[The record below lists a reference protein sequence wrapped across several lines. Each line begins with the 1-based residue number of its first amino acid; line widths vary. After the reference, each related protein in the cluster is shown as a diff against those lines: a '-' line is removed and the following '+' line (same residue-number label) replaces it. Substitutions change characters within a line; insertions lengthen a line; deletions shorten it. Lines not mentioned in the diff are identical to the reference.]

1 MSTPKNTKTHTPTP
15 WEVSALD
22 YWSIVGDGKHIADC
36 RVQDERTIGRS
47 RDHESEA
54 NAELIVRAVNA
65 HEALVSALT
74 ETLRALRAHIAS
86 DAARTGIVAE
96 YFCPCTKN
104 EVARAEAA
112 IRAARGES

>member
-15 WEVSALD
+15 WSVSALD

-54 NAELIVRAVNA
+54 NAALIVRAVNA
-65 HEALVSALT
+65 HEALVGALESVAQAFAVEHIAEVIPPSVAT
-74 ETLRALRAHIAS
+74 KVKAALRAA
-86 DAARTGIVAE
+86 
-96 YFCPCTKN
+96 K
-104 EVARAEAA
+104 
-112 IRAARGES
+112 GES

>member
-1 MSTPKNTKTHTPTP
+1 MIEPKHTPTP
-15 WEVSALD
+15 WTIESTPSRIEVRTDPMHVYAFS
-22 YWSIVGDGKHIADC
+22 HAD
-36 RVQDERTIGRS
+36 RG
-47 RDHESEA
+47 
-54 NAELIVRAVNA
+54 NAEFIVRAVNA

-112 IRAARGES
+112 LRAARGES

>member
-1 MSTPKNTKTHTPTP
+1 MIEPKHTPTP
-15 WEVSALD
+15 WKKSLFT
-22 YWSIVGDGKHIADC
+22 DGMEIYNGEGVRVTVC
-36 RVQDERTIGRS
+36 RG
-47 RDHESEA
+47 HEYLA

-112 IRAARGES
+112 LRAARGEK